1 MSQSPAILLMGP
13 TASGKTDLALAVAE
27 RLPVTLISVDS
38 AMVYRRM
45 DIGTGKPPP
54 EVLACHPHHLV
65 DILEPHESYS
75 AARFLEDA
83 KAAVAA
89 ARAAGRIPLL
99 VGGTML
105 YFRTLIQGISRL
117 PQADP
122 ALRAELEARLRCEGA
137 AVLHQELARLDP
149 ASAARIHRNDPQ
161 RILRALEVCHLTGI
175 PYSQAL
181 GRRSG
186 ALEGPWVKLALAPA
200 ERNELHRRIARR
212 FDAMLAAGLVEEVA
226 ELRRDSRIRADLPSM
241 RSVGYRQVWRHLDG
255 EWDRDTLRERG
266 CAATRQLAKRQFT
279 WLRRESGLQWL
290 NADSPLADKVA
301 VILRAVE
308 DSSLWAFAEETK

>member
-1 MSQSPAILLMGP
+1 MSLPPAILLMGP
-13 TASGKTDLALAVAE
+13 TASGKTELALAVAE

-54 EVLACHPHHLV
+54 EILARHPHHLV
-65 DILEPHESYS
+65 DVLEPHERYS
-75 AARFLEDA
+75 AARFLEEA
-83 KAAVAA
+83 KSAVAE

-105 YFRTLIQGISRL
+105 YFRTLTQGISRL

-122 ALRAELEARLRCEGA
+122 AVRAELEARLHHEGA
-137 AVLHQELARLDP
+137 EALHGELARLDP
-149 ASAARIHRNDPQ
+149 TSAARIHRNDPQ
-161 RILRALEVCHLTGI
+161 RILRALEVCRLTGR

-181 GRRSG
+181 GRRDG
-186 ALEGPWVKLALAPA
+186 ALEGPWLKLALAPA
-200 ERNELHRRIARR
+200 ERGELHRRIAQR

-226 ELRRDSRIRADLPSM
+226 ELRRDPRIHAGLPSM

-279 WLRRESGLQWL
+279 WLRREPGLQWL
-290 NADSPLADKVA
+290 DTDSSLSDKMA
-301 VILRAVE
+301 AILQAVE
-308 DSSLWAFAEETK
+308 DSRLWTFSEETK